1 MVRAQGVAFA
11 WDTSFRTSG
20 DTHAVANWSFEV
32 ACATYNLAAATSA
45 VALNQSLKEAFQS
58 YQRAAGALETL
69 AELSRRCAWVCED
82 MSGDTL
88 SVLQALM
95 LAQAQKC
102 LYLQGHKMQPATLEI
117 TAGQCAEH
125 YAEVVSRL
133 RDRGGRPFCHLSP
146 QWGATIVAN
155 EMLYTGL
162 MHFHASTSLGATHQ
176 YGAQLA
182 RLGEAMGY
190 LVRAREEC
198 RRSGLHGLHPEVDA
212 AHALVAAS
220 QASALRDNELIYHEA
235 VPPLDAL
242 PPIRQG
248 RRMVSSLQPLELDR
262 ARTLARAQNV
272 DLRELQ
278 GWP

>member
-69 AELSRRCAWVCED
+69 AELSRRSAWVCED

-102 LYLQGHKMQPATLEI
+102 LYLQGHKMQPTTLEI
-117 TAGQCAEH
+117 TAGQCAEN
-125 YAEVVSRL
+125 YAEVVSRWHQQRGRRPRPRPCPHPYPHPSHPQPQPSPSTLTHTHTLILIFNPTLTLTLIFTLTLTLTRILSLTQVVSRL
-133 RDRGGRPFCHLSP
+133 RDRRGRPFCHLSP
-146 QWGATIVAN
+146 QWCATIVAN

-176 YGAQLA
+176 YGAWIA
-182 RLGEAMGY
+182 RLGATNG
-190 LVRAREEC
+190 C
-198 RRSGLHGLHPEVDA
+198 
-212 AHALVAAS
+212 
-220 QASALRDNELIYHEA
+220 
-235 VPPLDAL
+235 
-242 PPIRQG
+242 
-248 RRMVSSLQPLELDR
+248 
-262 ARTLARAQNV
+262 
-272 DLRELQ
+272 
-278 GWP
+278 